1 MSFFRCWIL
10 FLGVSVFGMAGAD
23 ETAINVTPAKKTVSE
38 IIPVTESN
46 LRGQQSLYRE
56 GWFVVSSTEK
66 SFSYAKEHAITSS
79 GQAMSRAVADAREH
93 SADYGKNL
101 ADAGKSGV
109 QTGAQIFS
117 GGTDLSK
124 QELAVTAGLVKT
136 EWDYGSRNMSAAWE
150 HFVKGNL
157 TLAQRTAEDRAALA
171 SVPGDWYKRLS
182 SDFSNLNELTDQATQ
197 AMSSHIEGRWG
208 AAFDEARTDFNDSY
222 QRSGTR
228 GNSLSGLFDIMAG
241 YVKVLYSG
249 VVKPAT
255 RSVVQGTE
263 ITVKGVT
270 NAVFLPVTKLF
281 IVSGRT
287 IQSTGLSLYYTTA
300 MGVKLVSPTVEGGLL
315 TGLSMLSYS
324 AIPVTAAVGGTV
336 GAVNQVAV
344 TAAAPVAG
352 AGKAVAVGAADTG
365 VYAAQVTYDLLKG
378 VTRVTMNQAQSGI
391 VLGYNALTALPTQTL
406 LGAAN
411 GIVFLAYDGP
421 RLVVATAKGE
431 VQWSD
436 QGGEKGGVPVQSL
449 PVGSVVDLNAL
460 GKEPGVQ
467 VQVISDDPEVVHK
480 VLERL
485 PDDLRVGGQP

>member
-1 MSFFRCWIL
+1 MSFFRYCALVLGLL
-10 FLGVSVFGMAGAD
+10 FFNIACAD
-23 ETAINVTPAKKTVSE
+23 ETPAKKSVSE
-38 IIPVTESN
+38 IIPITESN

-66 SFSYAKEHAITSS
+66 SFSYAKEHAVTAS
-79 GQAMSRAVADAREH
+79 GQAMARAVADAREH
-93 SADYGKNL
+93 STDYGKNL
-101 ADAGKSGV
+101 VDAGKGGV
-109 QTGAQIFS
+109 QTGAQLLG

-124 QELAVTAGLVKT
+124 QELAVTASLVKT
-136 EWDYGSRNMSAAWE
+136 EWDYGSKNMSSAWG
-150 HFVKGNL
+150 HFVKGNM
-157 TLAQRTAEDRAALA
+157 TLAQRTEEDRTALV
-171 SVPGDWYKRLS
+171 SVPGSWYKNLQ
-182 SDFSNLNELTDQATQ
+182 SDFSNLNELTEG
-197 AMSSHIEGRWG
+197 AMDKMSTHIEGRWG
-208 AAFDEARTDFNDSY
+208 EAFGEAKADFHESY
-222 QRSGTR
+222 RQSGTR

-241 YVKVLYSG
+241 YIKVLYSG
-249 VVKPAT
+249 LVKPASRT
-255 RSVVQGTE
+255 VVQGTE
-263 ITVKGVT
+263 ITTKGVT
-270 NAVFLPVTKLF
+270 NIVFLPVTKLF

-287 IQSTGLSLYYTTA
+287 IESTGLSLYYTTS
-300 MGVKLVSPTVEGGLL
+300 MGVKLISPTVEGGLL

-352 AGKAVAVGAADTG
+352 TGKAVVVGAAETG
-365 VYAAQVTYDLLKG
+365 VYAAQVSYDLLKG
-378 VTRVTMNQAQSGI
+378 VTKVTMNQAQAGI

-436 QGGEKGGVPVQSL
+436 QSGEKSSIPVQSL
-449 PVGSVVDLNAL
+449 PVGSVVDLHAL

-467 VQVISDDPEVVHK
+467 VQIISDDPEVVQK
-480 VLERL
+480 VLGKL
-485 PDDLRVGGQP
+485 PDDLRVGVHP